1 MAVTTLVLP
10 QQITNQHL
18 NLSNHK
24 LHNVFHAKYRHG
36 ITSGRDATRSK
47 AKALIGDRID
57 WINTET
63 RSSKDVGPFFVAD
76 IGDVWRNYQNFKAQL
91 PFVEPHFAVKSNP
104 EDMVL
109 KVLGK
114 AGAGFDCASVPE
126 VEKALEMGAS
136 PDKIIWAHPRV
147 NREQLLDARKLGV
160 KHFVFD
166 SEDELDLAVKH
177 YPDIKYLER
186 IAPDD
191 SASTVKLSEKF
202 GAPLPEVGA
211 LLRKAKDLKLDV
223 IGVHFHVGSDN
234 HDPHA
239 FTAAIN
245 DARTAF
251 DMGAALGYEFGM
263 LDLGGGYTKETFD
276 DTAVAI
282 RAAIEHHFPA
292 PRQIRVLGEPGRF
305 FVASAFTLATRV
317 IGRRKV
323 RKAAS
328 ALDLDIPDWKIDISD
343 GIYGS
348 LANLFSD
355 GQTRHPKI
363 FRKQDPSVADTK
375 YLIWGPTCDSFD
387 KPIPICTLQGLLSID
402 DWLLWEDQG
411 AYTIP
416 CATEFNGMPRAKI
429 IWTSTE
435 PAASAL
441 LDQASHNVL
450 HAPSVVNDIDDW
462 LPKANL

>member
-1 MAVTTLVLP
+1 MAAITLAIEQEQPTLRLIP
-10 QQITNQHL
+10 DRH
-18 NLSNHK
+18 NLHDAVHQKS
-24 LHNVFHAKYRHG
+24 RHG
-36 ITSGRDATRSK
+36 IASGRDATHNK
-47 AKALIGDRID
+47 AQMLINERID

-76 IGDVWRNYQNFKAQL
+76 IGDVWRNYENFKAQL

-104 EDMVL
+104 ENMIL
-109 KVLGK
+109 KVLGN

-136 PDKIIWAHPRV
+136 TDKIVWAHPRV

-166 SEDELDLAVKH
+166 SEDELDLAATH
-177 YPDIKYLER
+177 YPDIKFLVR

-202 GAPLPEVGA
+202 GAPLPEVEG
-211 LLRKAKDLKLDV
+211 LLQKAKDLKLDV

-245 DARTAF
+245 DARAAF
-251 DMGAALGYEFGM
+251 DMGAALGYKFKM
-263 LDLGGGYTKETFD
+263 LDLGGGYTRETFD
-276 DTAVAI
+276 DTAAAI
-282 RAAIEHHFPA
+282 RAAIDHHFPA

-328 ALDLDIPDWKIDISD
+328 ALDLDIPDWKVDISD

-355 GQTRHPKI
+355 GQKRHPKI
-363 FRKQDPSVADTK
+363 FRQQDPSVEDLK

-387 KPIPICTLQGLLSID
+387 KPIPLCTLRGLLSID

-441 LDQASHNVL
+441 LDQAARDLL
-450 HAPSVVNDIDDW
+450 HAPSMVDSLDHW
-462 LPKANL
+462 FPKANL